1 MQRAEVP
8 RNRSAAAALAAAA
21 TGGLQ
26 LQPGPGGHYVYA
38 RGNRRRLYAPA
49 TVRALVRAGLVV
61 IEGGR
66 VLQVAS

>member
-21 TGGLQ
+21 TGRLRQGT
-26 LQPGPGGHYVYA
+26 GPGGHCVYA
-38 RGNRRRLYAPA
+38 RGTRRRLYAPA
-49 TVRALVRAGLVV
+49 TVRALVRAGLVI